1 MPFSTAVIQRQ
12 AARAGCRA
20 APNVHGAARRRTGHT
35 AAAWSLSM
43 RTFRSASFPR
53 VCSNRL
59 CLSGV
64 PTPAPS
70 QIRPWKVPTKK
81 WGVRE
86 FTTNV
91 VKRTGKSAT
100 PGCQA
105 IKLAVTNDDENVV
118 SPLAR
123 TPTIA
128 EVIQPS
134 YMQAYATRYVATN
147 NSSHLPIYTV

>member
-1 MPFSTAVIQRQ
+1 MPLNTAVIQRQ
-12 AARAGCRA
+12 AARAGCLA
-20 APNVHGAARRRTGHT
+20 APNVHGAASRRTGHT

-70 QIRPWKVPTKK
+70 QIRPWKVSTKK

-91 VKRTGKSAT
+91 DKRTGKPAT
-100 PGCQA
+100 PGGHA
-105 IKLAVTNDDENVV
+105 VKLPVTNDENVV

-147 NSSHLPIYTV
+147 NNSYLPIYTV